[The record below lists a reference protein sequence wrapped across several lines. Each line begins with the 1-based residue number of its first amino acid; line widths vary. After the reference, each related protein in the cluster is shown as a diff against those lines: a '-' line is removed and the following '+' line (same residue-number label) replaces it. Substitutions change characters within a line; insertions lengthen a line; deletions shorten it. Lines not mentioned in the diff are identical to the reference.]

1 MSIKDTIR
9 NNMNQARKT
18 NDPLLRKIY
27 SMALDVITKAEK
39 KDLKEY
45 ADNEIIDVL
54 RKEIK
59 QYKETLGY
67 AIKAENKSLVDET
80 EFAIRTLEHFLPQMM
95 TEAEIENYLN
105 SVLEDIEPIK
115 NNRGQIMKAMSVL
128 KGKADM
134 KLVSEIV
141 NRVLV

>member
-9 NNMNQARKT
+9 DNMNQARKT
-18 NDPLLRKIY
+18 NDTLSRKIY
-27 SMALDVITKAEK
+27 SMALDAITKAEK
-39 KDLKEY
+39 KVLKDYTDE
-45 ADNEIIDVL
+45 EVIEVL
-54 RKEIK
+54 QREIK
-59 QYKETLGY
+59 QYKETLVY
-67 AIKAENKSLVDET
+67 AIKAENKSLIDEI
-80 EFAIRTLEHFLPQMM
+80 EFAIKTLEQFLPQMM

-105 SVLEDIEPIK
+105 NVLVDIEPIK
-115 NNRGQIMKAMSVL
+115 KNRGRIMKAMSVL